1 MTDEIHFNEE
11 AFNAAFSVEHE
22 PLDAPK
28 YETKAIE
35 EEPEIISDE
44 PKDEPKPQVNDEED
58 KARQRGWTSK
68 AEWVAQGKDPDEWVS
83 AKHFNE
89 KGTLISKAREF
100 EQLQKTFK
108 TDVDNV
114 KKYVQAQ
121 AQLQIQEL
129 QRQNQELLEAKRS
142 AVQYGDW
149 EGVQKAE
156 QALTNNAINQLNLQQ
171 QIQQP
176 QQQGPSQEELE
187 VEAQFERE
195 NQWINIKDP
204 THQDYGKAVFAQNL
218 YAQLLNTPNMTVN
231 QRLEYLQNEIAQRF
245 PKSPVTNPNR
255 DKPAITDTKQSGKVS
270 GELTWGDLSKQELS
284 EWSAFGEMM
293 FKGDKKAFLKAVKNS
308 RG

>member
-1 MTDEIHFNEE
+1 MSEEIHFNED
-11 AFNAAFSVEHE
+11 AFNSVFTAE
-22 PLDAPK
+22 PEAPK
-28 YETKAIE
+28 PDIEPEVVAEDAAPEPEAKPEVNE
-35 EEPEIISDE
+35 EEA
-44 PKDEPKPQVNDEED
+44 
-58 KARQRGWTSK
+58 KASQRGWTSK

-100 EQLQKTFK
+100 EVLQKTFK
-108 TDVDNV
+108 KDVDDV

-129 QRQNQELLEAKRS
+129 QRQNSELLEAKRN

-176 QQQGPSQEELE
+176 QQQGPSEDELA

-195 NQWINIKDP
+195 NPWIGVKDP
-204 THQDYGKAVFAQNL
+204 ASPEYGKAVFAQNL
-218 YAQLLNTPNMTVN
+218 YAQLLNTPNLTVN
-231 QRLEYLQNEIAQRF
+231 QRLEYLQNEIAQKF
-245 PKSPVTNPNR
+245 PKPPATNPNR
-255 DKPAITDTKQSGKVS
+255 DKPAVTDTKPSGKVA

-284 EWSAFGEMM
+284 EWSAFGDMM